1 MHVIRSPGCHGSEAD
16 KQFSVLLA
24 GMAIGLEMVQQ
35 PFQPALDRYIAKEV
49 ADQEAADEALR
60 EETEWDERWGFEFE
74 R

>member
-1 MHVIRSPGCHGSEAD
+1 
-16 KQFSVLLA
+16 
-24 GMAIGLEMVQQ
+24 MAIGLEMVQQ